1 MARPARSCALRDP
14 GRHAQEGDR
23 RRLRHLLLVVRQERD
38 RDAVCQYAGRHLRH
52 GAIDFIGWV
61 YEGGGLELW
70 NEFYQKELKLT
81 WWPSR
86 ASRRARDEPVE
97 AVAHTRRNTP
107 AQPWTFG
114 N

>member
-1 MARPARSCALRDP
+1 
-14 GRHAQEGDR
+14 
-23 RRLRHLLLVVRQERD
+23 
-38 RDAVCQYAGRHLRH
+38 
-52 GAIDFIGWV
+52 V